1 MKKIFLIGAMLAL
14 LLFVAGC
21 GGNAHLVIN
30 ETPVATIEPEPKL
43 APEPAPLPE
52 PEPEV
57 IEEVNKTEPG
67 DEDVVE
73 EEGSSALNFA
83 VITLKD
89 LRAFPED
96 VTIKVG
102 GTVMWRSEETAF
114 LHIIGWS
121 KMPVKSVPLDFGDSW
136 NYTFTEPGVI
146 KWFSTARPTIQGVI
160 TIEE

>member
-1 MKKIFLIGAMLAL
+1 MKNIVLIGAMLAL
-14 LLFVAGC
+14 LLFVVGC
-21 GGNAHLVIN
+21 GGDEPLVID
-30 ETPVATIEPEPKL
+30 ETPVAVPEPEPE
-43 APEPAPLPE
+43 PEPVPE

-57 IEEVNKTEPG
+57 IEEVNETEPG

-89 LRAFPED
+89 LRAFPEEI
-96 VTIKVG
+96 TIRVG

-121 KMPVKSVPLDFGDSW
+121 KMPVKSVPMDFGDSW
-136 NYTFTEPGVI
+136 NHTFTEPGVVT
-146 KWFSTARPTIQGVI
+146 WFSTARPTIQGVI